1 MLLPKC
7 AMCGSE
13 TSRFTKKQET
23 SPILTSLALKT
34 TLNKISLLGDV
45 LFCK

>member
-1 MLLPKC
+1 MLLPKGV
-7 AMCGSE
+7 MCESK

-23 SPILTSLALKT
+23 SAILTSLALKT
-34 TLNKISLLGDV
+34 TLNQISLLGDV